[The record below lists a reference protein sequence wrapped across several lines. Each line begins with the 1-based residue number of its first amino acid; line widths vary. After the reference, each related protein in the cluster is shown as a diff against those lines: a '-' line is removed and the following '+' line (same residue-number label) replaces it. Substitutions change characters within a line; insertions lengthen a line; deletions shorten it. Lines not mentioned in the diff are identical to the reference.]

1 MRQRLELSA
10 GLPHLNLFGTALLK
24 LKQTIW
30 LAAIMLVGACSENP
44 VAPPDIDIQSLQ
56 AAPEKLTVSGK
67 ALILRCSLWRDFMP
81 ISPPDGRP
89 LVVVIAVQTADST
102 ALPEGLDA
110 DVVYVIYEGQVWK
123 AWLEDNPDSSQPPYR
138 LEKVARD
145 GPKWGPAVYVDVVV
159 RLQHGGKS
167 YFLRAS
173 RQLIQKTS

>member
-1 MRQRLELSA
+1 
-10 GLPHLNLFGTALLK
+10 
-24 LKQTIW
+24 
-30 LAAIMLVGACSENP
+30 
-44 VAPPDIDIQSLQ
+44 
-56 AAPEKLTVSGK
+56 
-67 ALILRCSLWRDFMP
+67 MP

>member
-1 MRQRLELSA
+1 MRK
-10 GLPHLNLFGTALLK
+10 LK
-24 LKQTIW
+24 LTIW
-30 LAAIMLVGACSENP
+30 LAAATLVGACSENP

-56 AAPEKLTVSGK
+56 AAPEKLTIAGK

-102 ALPEGLDA
+102 ALPEGLNADA
-110 DVVYVIYEGQVWK
+110 VYVIYEGQVWK
-123 AWLEDNPDSSQPPYR
+123 AWLEENPDLTPPPYR

-145 GPKWGPAVYVDVVV
+145 GPKWGPGVYVDVVV
-159 RLQHGGKS
+159 RLQYGGKT

-173 RQLIQKTS
+173 RQRIQKTS